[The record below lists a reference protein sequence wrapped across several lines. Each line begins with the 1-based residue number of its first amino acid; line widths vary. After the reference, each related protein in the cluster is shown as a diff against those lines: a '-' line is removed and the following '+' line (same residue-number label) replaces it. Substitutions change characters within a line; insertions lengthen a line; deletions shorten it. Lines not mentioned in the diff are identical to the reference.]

1 LDLDLIGKQVIGV
14 GTDIIEVDRIRKV
27 IERTPSFVE
36 RIYTDGEIEYCFS
49 NGHSDVPA
57 RLDPKS
63 QDLSELILQRLA
75 ARFAAK
81 EAVMKALGVGLGAA
95 EFKDIEVVSSDSGK
109 PELKISGKAKD
120 LADSQGISG
129 WLVSLSHSDTVA
141 QAFVAAIG

>member
-1 LDLDLIGKQVIGV
+1 MDLDLIGKQVIGV
-14 GTDIIEVDRIRKV
+14 GTDVIEVDRIRKV

-49 NGHSDVPA
+49 NGDSRPPLAGGWV
-57 RLDPKS
+57 S
-63 QDLSELILQRLA
+63 QDLSDLTAQRLA

-109 PELKISGKAKD
+109 PELKISGKAKE
-120 LADSQGISG
+120 LANSQGIKS

-141 QAFVAAIG
+141 QAFVAGLG